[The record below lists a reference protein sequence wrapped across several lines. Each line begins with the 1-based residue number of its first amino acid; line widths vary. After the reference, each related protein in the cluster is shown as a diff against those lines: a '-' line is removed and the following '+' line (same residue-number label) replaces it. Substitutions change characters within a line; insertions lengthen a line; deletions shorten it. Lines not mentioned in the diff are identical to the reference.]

1 MDAQIVHMQSQNADA
16 CLKIPCRASSC
27 QYLVSAT
34 GSPNMSTPPSC
45 LRNHTKLVVRH
56 SAALCPCSS
65 FGMHAASD
73 PARFSFWARGAR
85 TRMTP
90 TLRHIQR
97 FQATVA
103 DRSGVEAALQCRT
116 FLQCE
121 RKRVRERGGG
131 GCAPLAVPN
140 VHNASLFCRGSWLQC
155 EICLPRLRSQCPARA
170 AHRIVHGR

>member
-1 MDAQIVHMQSQNADA
+1 MASPCRTVDNTSRHQWSNPSDSSGSVDALDRRKGYHDIRRLLSGPSQAHARQVPMDAQIVHMQSQNADA

-73 PARFSFWARGAR
+73 PARFSSADFSRC
-85 TRMTP
+85 TLVPNMTP
-90 TLRHIQR
+90 
-97 FQATVA
+97 FA
-103 DRSGVEAALQCRT
+103 EC
-116 FLQCE
+116 
-121 RKRVRERGGG
+121 
-131 GCAPLAVPN
+131 
-140 VHNASLFCRGSWLQC
+140 
-155 EICLPRLRSQCPARA
+155 
-170 AHRIVHGR
+170 HR